1 MHTDTRIERPTD
13 DVLARLEKNRN
24 DASTSYRARHA
35 HKPGPAAESA
45 AKARVSDYLP
55 AHEKTELIPAVM
67 LQAVVP
73 LPQRPAIPPA
83 GVPAAAVSV
92 PAIEPPAAV
101 TVGMLE
107 RVLRGLRSLRGKP

>member
-35 HKPGPAAESA
+35 HKPGPAAENA

-55 AHEKTELIPAVM
+55 AHEKTELIPAVK

-73 LPQRPAIPPA
+73 LPPRPAIPPV
-83 GVPAAAVSV
+83 GVPV
-92 PAIEPPAAV
+92 PAIEPPAPV
-101 TVGMLE
+101 TIGMLE
-107 RVLRGLRSLRGKP
+107 RVLRGLRSLRGRP